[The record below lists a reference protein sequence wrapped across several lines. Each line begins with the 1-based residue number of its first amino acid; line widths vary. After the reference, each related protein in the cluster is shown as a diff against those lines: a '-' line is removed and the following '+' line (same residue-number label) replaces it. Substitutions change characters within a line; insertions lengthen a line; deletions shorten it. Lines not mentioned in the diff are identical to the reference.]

1 MSQVRCKLLDGIRD
15 HQRPAHL
22 LSWDAEFL
30 CWLSGCDVSFTYIT
44 ACLDQYSVLLG
55 QQSLFTSTEPVL
67 LKTTVKDR
75 WYILKLE
82 CKVTSWYGIKDHWN
96 NWTNHTLE
104 GCWDARLFQYF
115 WKFEKVLPSKW
126 LWNVELSSYHSQL
139 WWASCF
145 CLTPFQSLLAGI
157 IKVYQLLQLRYN
169 DSRTKCKET
178 SYNWTL
184 SVWAC
189 ADALNLMTKPHQC
202 FNTSDDW

>member
-1 MSQVRCKLLDGIRD
+1 MISLLLFGFSMCYIKRCLVFDGKADDEAVNVGCRSAIVLSQPALMSQVRCKLLDGIRD

-30 CWLSGCDVSFTYIT
+30 CWLSGCDVFFAYIT

-115 WKFEKVLPSKW
+115 WKFEKV
-126 LWNVELSSYHSQL
+126 
-139 WWASCF
+139 
-145 CLTPFQSLLAGI
+145 
-157 IKVYQLLQLRYN
+157 
-169 DSRTKCKET
+169 
-178 SYNWTL
+178 
-184 SVWAC
+184 
-189 ADALNLMTKPHQC
+189 
-202 FNTSDDW
+202 